1 MNLSKL
7 VAVSGLPGV
16 FRMVSNRSNG
26 LIVENLDTG
35 KKRFVASRK
44 HQFTPLET
52 ISIYTEDDDTAELKD
67 VFATIKENMEATPLI
82 TSGASSE
89 EARVYFK
96 KILPNYDRDRVYVSD
111 IKKIAKWF
119 TYLNDRNMLEA
130 TEEAEKP
137 VEEKET
143 TDK

>member
-7 VAVSGLPGV
+7 VAVSGMPGV

-26 LIVENLDTG
+26 LIVENMDSG

-67 VFATIKENMEATPLI
+67 VFATIKENMESIPLI
-82 TSGASSE
+82 TSAASSE

-119 TYLNDRNMLEA
+119 TYLNDRNLLEA
-130 TEEAEKP
+130 TEEEAEP